1 MRTSSKRKW
10 PKNRYKRVCLSG
22 TKSTK
27 RTPRS
32 CPAWTARSPK
42 EAPIVPVL
50 QQPDKKVTIHPGAS
64 SKASQPN
71 WIDSKWTARLSQKN
85 LSCVRIVRSYQ
96 SEVTLVHLAQIAYLR
111 FVERRTIQIIGNGYS
126 LFYFCFDRTSLTF

>member
-1 MRTSSKRKW
+1 MRTSLKRKL
-10 PKNRYKRVCLSG
+10 PKNTYKRVCLND

-32 CPAWTARSPK
+32 CPAWTVGSLK
-42 EAPIVPVL
+42 EAQIVPVL
-50 QQPDKKVTIHPGAS
+50 QQPDKKVTIHPDAS

-85 LSCVRIVRSYQ
+85 LSCVRIVRSNQ